1 MALLHKKGWLLD
13 KEPTQLALGYH
24 YDQHVRSIVIPEGQ
38 QVTFYENEDR
48 QGFKSRTFYEGE
60 YLDISFHGAPL
71 HPGVVHVEKTD
82 LTRMDMIQV
91 EDDRYWTDDKGKK
104 HTFIMIWK
112 LPIGQRKHGDDFPND
127 VIDRIKIPF
136 GVTVEAFDD
145 GNFKGGSLF
154 FSGTDPD
161 GYTLIYLKDR
171 DYQNKVS
178 SMIITSDEWEPAGI
192 ELRNERIVDGNDKK
206 LGGTVELA
214 NNIKKSSNPD
224 PELAAAEDVA
234 NTAVISK
241 EITFST
247 QKTTETR
254 FDTALGIAVSVG
266 FEAGYDN
273 NIVAKA
279 TGNLEISAE
288 VAFGK
293 SQIKTEQVDITET
306 VEAPVSPESTVKISM
321 WAERGKMI
329 AEAIR
334 KFRNK
339 RSGAIIEQEGEI
351 IIDHAT
357 RTLAEVH

>member
-13 KEPTQLALGYH
+13 KKPVQLALGYH
-24 YDQHVRSIVIPEGQ
+24 YDQHVRSIVIPENQ

-48 QGFKSRTFYEGE
+48 QGFKSRIFYEGE

-71 HPGVVHVEKTD
+71 HPGVVHIEKTA

-91 EDDRYWTDDKGKK
+91 EDDRYWADDDGKK
-104 HTFIMIWK
+104 HTFIQIWK
-112 LPIGQRKHGDDFPND
+112 LPIGQRKMGDDFPND

-192 ELRNERIVDGNDKK
+192 ELRNERIVEGDDKK
-206 LGGTVELA
+206 IGGTVELA
-214 NNIKKSSNPD
+214 NNIKKTGDPD
-224 PELAAAEDVA
+224 IDAA
-234 NTAVISK
+234 NTSSISK

-254 FDTALGIAVSVG
+254 FDTAIGVAVSVG

-279 TGNLEISAE
+279 TGNIEISAE

-293 SQIKTEQVDITET
+293 SQTKTEQVDITET
-306 VEAPVSPESTVKISM
+306 VEAPVAPESTVKISV
-321 WAERGKMI
+321 WVERGKMI
-329 AEAIR
+329 ADAIR
-334 KFRNK
+334 KLRNI
-339 RSGAIIEQEGEI
+339 RTGAIVEQKGSI
-351 IIDHAT
+351 TIDHAT
-357 RTLAEVH
+357 KTVAEVH